1 MRTDSKY
8 IDLGTLT
15 LTLTLGFSL
24 SFVQQSAI
32 SFDTVPLIAIC
43 KQCFITLKKAP
54 LSHQAGV

>member
-15 LTLTLGFSL
+15 LTLGSNL